1 MKMIENYIKTVL
13 LLGILTGLLFVIGGL
28 IGGRGGLTIALF
40 FAVIMNFGAFFFSHK
55 IVLAMYRAKEA
66 PKSQYPKL
74 YALVEEICKKADLP
88 KPKVYIIPTQTS
100 NAFATGPSKNKAVV
114 AVTEGIMNLLTHD
127 ELKGV
132 LAHEIGHIKNRDMLI
147 TTIAATLAAVISYVA
162 SMARFAAI
170 FGGGRDSEGRSNVLQ
185 LLVLAILAPLIALI
199 IQLAISRSR
208 EYLADERGARL
219 LRDGEPLARAL
230 EKLERDN
237 KAHPLRFGSPTT
249 SSLFIVQ
256 PFAAS
261 TLANWFSTHPL
272 LSKRVSRLRAI
283 RL

>member
-1 MKMIENYIKTVL
+1 MIENYIKTVV
-13 LLGILTGLLFVIGGL
+13 LLGALTGLLFVIGGL
-28 IGGRGGLTIALF
+28 IGGRGGLTIALV

-66 PKSQYPKL
+66 PKSKYPKL
-74 YALVEEICKKADLP
+74 HAMVEEICKKADLP
-88 KPKVYIIPTQTS
+88 KPKVYIIPTKTS

-114 AVTEGIMNLLTHD
+114 AVTDGIMDLLTPD
-127 ELKGV
+127 ELRGV
-132 LAHEIGHIKNRDMLI
+132 LAHELGHVKNRDMLV
-147 TTIAATLAAVISYVA
+147 TTIAATIAAVISYIA

-170 FGGGRDSEGRSNVLQ
+170 FGGGRNDEGKSNVLQ

-219 LRDGEPLARAL
+219 LHDGEPLARAL

-237 KAHPLRFGSPTT
+237 KANPIRFGNPTT
-249 SSLFIVQ
+249 SSLFIVN
-256 PFAAS
+256 PFS
-261 TLANWFSTHPL
+261 GQTLATMFSTHPPMAA
-272 LSKRVSRLRAI
+272 RISRLRSI
-283 RL
+283 KL